1 MTFHAGQEQP
11 NSEEPHLPESRGPFS
26 HHSRSVNRHRK
37 GIIFLGDEGI
47 TFMTWCVTTETYTH
61 GWTSNSFEWVDDLSF
76 YKNVHMV
83 NAVRKNASLG
93 TVLNL

>member
-1 MTFHAGQEQP
+1 
-11 NSEEPHLPESRGPFS
+11 
-26 HHSRSVNRHRK
+26 
-37 GIIFLGDEGI
+37 
-47 TFMTWCVTTETYTH
+47 MTWCVTTETYTH